1 MSTGKPPE
9 HEIGAPGLA
18 GGPGPSP
25 PGVDDGT
32 PHPSLGATP
41 QSAEDPASQ
50 SAEEQGEEARI
61 AERTAGTR
69 RDQIPE
75 PGARPGEPSP
85 GKPASPRPPGAGE
98 GGGREGRSPSRGT
111 RRRGGEPEE

>member
-41 QSAEDPASQ
+41 AEDQGQSAED
-50 SAEEQGEEARI
+50 QGEEARI

-69 RDQIPE
+69 GDQIPE
-75 PGARPGEPSP
+75 
-85 GKPASPRPPGAGE
+85 
-98 GGGREGRSPSRGT
+98 
-111 RRRGGEPEE
+111 RGGEPEEPSPEEPTSPRRAPGAGERGGREGRGPPSGARRGGGEPEE

>member
-41 QSAEDPASQ
+41 QPAEDQGQSAED
-50 SAEEQGEEARI
+50 QGEEARI

-69 RDQIPE
+69 GDQIPE
-75 PGARPGEPSP
+75 RGGGPAEPAPGE
-85 GKPASPRPPGAGE
+85 PASPRRAPGAGE
-98 GGGREGRSPSRGT
+98 RGGREGRRPSRGA
-111 RRRGGEPEE
+111 RRGDGERKK